1 MGVKVVHN
9 ASFGGFRLSG
19 KAIRYF
25 MELKGK
31 CVCIDCKRR
40 MQREGK

>member
-1 MGVKVVHN
+1 MSVKVVYN
-9 ASFGGFRLSG
+9 SSFGGFRLST

-31 CVCIDCKRR
+31 TIFA
-40 MQREGK
+40 